1 MAQIALALVVALVK
15 IHVEVAH
22 VVQILVLMDALVHV
36 LNLVQVDVAQIA
48 LALVVTLVRVHVVV
62 DAVGDVEQTPVQQIL
77 VLAPVVEIVE
87 NHALQAVEVL
97 VVLHV
102 VKVAQEHVVVI
113 AKQYVELLRAP
124 VHVPVLVLVMDVLNL
139 VQVDVVH
146 LVQVPV
152 ELVALQLVEEAVNL
166 KRVLPTVAMLAVVH
180 VQTKHVVVDALV
192 AQTTVVVTVVA
203 QGAVE
208 AVDKIAQGHV
218 QHPVLFS
225 VLQVVAMFVLTMVA
239 HQDVEVDAPHVVME
253 VAHLQVRVVQ
263 EVPVTLVVE
272 TAQAGVPVVREVQFN
287 SKGNKKHVQYR

>member
-1 MAQIALALVVALVK
+1 M
-15 IHVEVAH
+15 
-22 VVQILVLMDALVHV
+22 
-36 LNLVQVDVAQIA
+36 AQIA

-180 VQTKHVVVDALV
+180 VQAKHVVVDALV

-239 HQDVEVDAPHVVME
+239 HQDVEVDAPQVVQE
-253 VAHLQVRVVQ
+253 VVQPQVRIAQ

-272 TAQAGVPVVREVQFN
+272 TAQAGVPVVMEVQFN
-287 SKGNKKHVQYR
+287 SKEEKKHVQYR

>member
-15 IHVEVAH
+15 IPVEVAH

-180 VQTKHVVVDALV
+180 VQAKHVVVDALV

-218 QHPVLFS
+218 QHLVLFS

-239 HQDVEVDAPHVVME
+239 HQDVEVGAPHVVME
-253 VAHLQVRVVQ
+253 VAHLQVKVVQ